1 MIGAGSWVTT
11 QYGNGVV
18 RYRRGNTLTVR
29 LFNTHQVV
37 TITIEELS

>member
-18 RYRRGNTLTVR
+18 RFRRGNILTVR
-29 LFNTHQVV
+29 LFNTHQV
-37 TITIEELS
+37 ITTTMKEIN

>member
-18 RYRRGNTLTVR
+18 RYRRGDTLTVR
-29 LFNTHQVV
+29 LFNTRQIVNV
-37 TITIEELS
+37 TLEDCK